1 MKPIVIEKFADNGEF
16 SHYELIGSD
25 GVVLWAG
32 QEDETYYYPDKFIQ
46 KFANKM
52 IELSNRLNEIEDVE
66 EGYLESDDYDIKQK
80 YLSDIRDF
88 ICKTNIKL

>member
-1 MKPIVIEKFADNGEF
+1 MKPTIIEKFADNGEF
-16 SHYELIGSD
+16 SHYELINSE

-52 IELSNRLNEIEDVE
+52 MKLSNRLNEIKDVKK
-66 EGYLESDDYDIKQK
+66 GYIESDDYDIKQD
-80 YLSDIRDF
+80 YLPTIRDF
-88 ICKTNIKL
+88 IYNTKGM

>member
-1 MKPIVIEKFADNGEF
+1 MKPTIIEKFADNGEF
-16 SHYELIGSD
+16 SHYELINSD

-52 IELSNRLNEIEDVE
+52 MNLSNRLNEIEDVE
-66 EGYLESDDYDIKQK
+66 EGYIESVDFDIKQD
-80 YLSDIRDF
+80 YLPIIRDF
-88 ICKTNIKL
+88 IYQTTGM